1 MTLMIAIKMTIII
14 KILNIL
20 NAIKANNIM
29 TIRKI
34 TKNIIKNNNN
44 KSIFNCNGTI
54 NGKTYY
60 NNNKKSTDK
69 CYLISNISI
78 DSKQSNK
85 NDKTTCKR
93 RNKGNAFMK
102 MIMIINNKI

>member
-20 NAIKANNIM
+20 NAIKAINIT

-34 TKNIIKNNNN
+34 TKNIIKNNN
-44 KSIFNCNGTI
+44 KSIFNCNDTI

-93 RNKGNAFMK
+93 RNKGNVFMK